1 MMRYNLS
8 CKPFD
13 TQAYVSVLSAQGSLR
28 IASASLWLDPF
39 TVMPAAASN
48 AAAINPLVNR
58 LIALSFS
65 MQTPDPVRRLT
76 ASASGLGCDRSPRP
90 RSREPAPFPRH
101 HALPRQQQRPK
112 PGECVSVDSNQ
123 TTSGPWASDF
133 SVGNF
138 SNAQSET
145 GG

>member
-48 AAAINPLVNR
+48 AAAINPFVNR

-65 MQTPDPVRRLT
+65 MQTPPARRLT
-76 ASASGLGCDRSPRP
+76 ASASAVFCGLESDYERTMGIGFLS
-90 RSREPAPFPRH
+90 
-101 HALPRQQQRPK
+101 
-112 PGECVSVDSNQ
+112 GELFQC
-123 TTSGPWASDF
+123 P
-133 SVGNF
+133 
-138 SNAQSET
+138 
-145 GG
+145 